1 MKNLLTKGIEYKL
14 FSGVPIEQ
22 GALDQMAIAMRLPIT
37 VAGALMPD
45 AHQGYGLPIGGVLA
59 TNNAIIPYAVG
70 MDIGCRMALSLYK
83 APANY
88 IDKNQKV
95 LMEILNKNTR
105 FGTLFFKE
113 IIKDEVLER
122 IQSCE
127 YDFIRKIYPIAARQ
141 LSTSGSGNHFV
152 EFGNVEIISEDNKL
166 GLPIGKYLGVMSHSG
181 SRNFGYQI
189 AQHYTKI
196 AQQICE
202 LPKEAQNLAWFNLDS
217 PEGKEYWAAMN
228 LAGDFSKA
236 SHKHIHSKI
245 SKALDKEPLA
255 KIENHHNFA
264 WKEEYQGKE
273 VIIHRKGATPAF
285 KDVLGLIPGS
295 MATPAYLVKGRG
307 NELSLNS
314 ASHGAGRKMSRS
326 KAKRT
331 FTKKDLEQI
340 LKKAKVTITGGG
352 IDEIP
357 LAYKNIKKVIAAQK
371 DLVDVIGTFEP
382 RVVKMEKG
390 R

>member
-1 MKNLLTKGIEYKL
+1 MKNILNKGLEYKL

-22 GALDQMAIAMRLPIT
+22 GALDQMNIAMQLPIT

-70 MDIGCRMALSLYK
+70 MDIGCRMALTIYK

-88 IDKNQKV
+88 IDKNHKE
-95 LMEILNKNTR
+95 LMKILNDNSR
-105 FGTLFFKE
+105 FGTSFFKE
-113 IIKDEVLER
+113 KIDDEILER
-122 IQSCE
+122 ISSCE
-127 YDFIRKIYPIAARQ
+127 YPFLRELYPIAEKQ

-166 GLPIGKYLGVMSHSG
+166 NIPAGKYLGLLSHSG

-196 AQQICE
+196 AKQVCE
-202 LPKEAQNLAWFNLDS
+202 LPKEAQNLSWFDLDTA
-217 PEGKEYWAAMN
+217 EGKEYWTAMT

-236 SHKHIHSKI
+236 NHKHIHLKI
-245 SKALDKEPLA
+245 AAAINKEPVV

-264 WKEEYQGKE
+264 WREEYQGKE
-273 VIIHRKGATPAF
+273 VIVHRKGATPAF

-295 MATPAYLVKGRG
+295 MATPAYIVSGKG
-307 NELSLNS
+307 NESSINS

-326 KAKRT
+326 KARQT
-331 FTKKDLEQI
+331 FSKIELQQI

-357 LAYKNIKKVIAAQK
+357 LAYKNIEKVIAAQK
-371 DLVDVIGTFEP
+371 DLVDIVGKFEP
-382 RVVKMEKG
+382 RVVKMDKS